1 MSPVNPEREY
11 VSLMF
16 RASNCYASWDPQRP
30 VRLGDYGHLQKDHSF
45 VVEGN
50 IFDEG
55 YDQEFGIT
63 VASNDVSENRCIAS
77 LRTTEVKA
85 SVSERVGHPVIAT
98 AGLKKT
104 FTISS
109 GWGAIL
115 IMLNARHQCLYKGGH
130 VEDLIYSTAFSD
142 KNVLVSELYT
152 CQSYARLLVPQQK
165 HAVEVGLDVATHG
178 GLARGN
184 VDLEWKTS
192 AEGGDFKY
200 AYHAEREDGAC
211 IQPLF
216 RLVGR
221 RMRGP
226 LASFTRRPV
235 TEIPRRK
242 WIRVLRRHMGPTMEL
257 SDFEGDDE
265 DSDSASTLAGDGE
278 DDKRFAEGSDFATAS
293 KMDVGDIDLFWQGAS
308 SKYQYRLQH
317 FDVLHHVHLLDLC
330 RRLQAGAQKVA
341 LVHLEEY
348 DVSDIRLTMTIL
360 HPNPEH
366 EYVSLIHG
374 ASNYYASWDPLRPVK
389 VGDYGRLQH
398 DYSFSIEGNIF
409 DIDDLASNFDFKP
422 IQSCEDDIRWI
433 EAEKHEAVG
442 VHVGVKLPEG
452 PASGQ
457 VKKSAT
463 LKSGHGAILGIWK
476 PQKYN
481 LDHVGQIQALLYS
494 EDAWKHRVLVSE
506 VYACHSFARVLVQH
520 KKYEVDITLECTTA
534 PGAQGHAKCQWST
547 NTTSGDFWN
556 WSSNDDAP
564 ETLAYPLFKLV
575 GRKHWFDH
583 LLPVHAHRPV
593 TELEHHSGK
602 GPHLHLEHMR
612 KFLHCGAEQFTEDLE
627 MLELSEKL
635 DTAANMPALELKTNV
650 ALADPSKFLLEFTN
664 TSLWNLNPTSDAEF
678 SKAFFE
684 FFAEQLGVP
693 GDRGYM

>member
-1 MSPVNPEREY
+1 
-11 VSLMF
+11 
-16 RASNCYASWDPQRP
+16 
-30 VRLGDYGHLQKDHSF
+30 
-45 VVEGN
+45 
-50 IFDEG
+50 
-55 YDQEFGIT
+55 
-63 VASNDVSENRCIAS
+63 
-77 LRTTEVKA
+77 
-85 SVSERVGHPVIAT
+85 
-98 AGLKKT
+98 
-104 FTISS
+104 
-109 GWGAIL
+109 
-115 IMLNARHQCLYKGGH
+115 
-130 VEDLIYSTAFSD
+130 
-142 KNVLVSELYT
+142 
-152 CQSYARLLVPQQK
+152 
-165 HAVEVGLDVATHG
+165 
-178 GLARGN
+178 
-184 VDLEWKTS
+184 
-192 AEGGDFKY
+192 
-200 AYHAEREDGAC
+200 
-211 IQPLF
+211 
-216 RLVGR
+216 
-221 RMRGP
+221 
-226 LASFTRRPV
+226 
-235 TEIPRRK
+235 
-242 WIRVLRRHMGPTMEL
+242 
-257 SDFEGDDE
+257 
-265 DSDSASTLAGDGE
+265 
-278 DDKRFAEGSDFATAS
+278 
-293 KMDVGDIDLFWQGAS
+293 
-308 SKYQYRLQH
+308 
-317 FDVLHHVHLLDLC
+317 
-330 RRLQAGAQKVA
+330 
-341 LVHLEEY
+341 
-348 DVSDIRLTMTIL
+348 MTIL

-627 MLELSEKL
+627 VKG
-635 DTAANMPALELKTNV
+635 AAGRDV
-650 ALADPSKFLLEFTN
+650 S
-664 TSLWNLNPTSDAEF
+664 
-678 SKAFFE
+678 
-684 FFAEQLGVP
+684 
-693 GDRGYM
+693 